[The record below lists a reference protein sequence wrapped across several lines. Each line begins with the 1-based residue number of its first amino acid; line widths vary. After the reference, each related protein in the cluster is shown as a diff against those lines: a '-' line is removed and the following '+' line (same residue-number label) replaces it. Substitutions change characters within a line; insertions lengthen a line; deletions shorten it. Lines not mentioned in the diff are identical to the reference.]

1 MIWVTTPG
9 VGEGRQSFVLHGGET
24 EEEIIHVFTVKIR
37 VAWSGG
43 QGLDMGPPHCRL
55 CFRRGNRRFSRRG
68 RFDSVRQ
75 VFGIN
80 EKRGP
85 ILLKNLERSKV

>member
-43 QGLDMGPPHCRL
+43 QGLDMGPPSL
-55 CFRRGNRRFSRRG
+55 STMFSTR
-68 RFDSVRQ
+68 
-75 VFGIN
+75 
-80 EKRGP
+80 
-85 ILLKNLERSKV
+85 